1 MNPEDVSVK
10 GTASVEGAQ
19 TTAAT
24 PAAAAEPLTET
35 RIRDE
40 LKNVVDPEIGIDM
53 VNLGLLYGVQVS
65 DGNAVQ
71 VTMTLTTPGCPVAG
85 MFMNSVHAA
94 VMSIPGVS
102 DCKVDLTFSPPWDP
116 RTMASEEAK
125 MMLGIYY

>member
-1 MNPEDVSVK
+1 MNPEDISVK
-10 GTASVEGAQ
+10 SSPPEDGTPG
-19 TTAAT
+19 
-24 PAAAAEPLTET
+24 AAAAPAATNEPLTET
-35 RIRDE
+35 RIREE
-40 LKNVVDPEIGIDM
+40 LKNFVDPEIGIDM
-53 VNLGLLYGVQVS
+53 VNLGLLYDVHVN

-116 RTMASEEAK
+116 RTMASDEVKA
-125 MMLGIYY
+125 MLGMW